1 MHNRRCCKD
10 ERCFK
15 EYVTITHRIA
25 PEHAGKS
32 RHADAGGKEPPPLVD
47 QGCRADWSFR
57 AVACSQGEFQALS

>member
-47 QGCRADWSFR
+47 Q
-57 AVACSQGEFQALS
+57 